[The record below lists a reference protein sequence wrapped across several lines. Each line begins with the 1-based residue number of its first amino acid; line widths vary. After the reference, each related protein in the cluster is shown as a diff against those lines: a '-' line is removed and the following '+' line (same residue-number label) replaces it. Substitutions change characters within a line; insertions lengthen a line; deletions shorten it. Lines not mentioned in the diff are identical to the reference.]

1 MHRFLRRAGLALA
14 AVAVTVA
21 AASCGGSSSSSSSSA
36 TTSSGG
42 AASHM
47 GGTLKLQATGS
58 PDYIDPALAY
68 TVEAWQSL
76 ITTDDGLLAFHITD
90 GPQSTQ
96 LVPDL
101 ATAIPKPT
109 DGGLTYVFNV
119 RPGIK
124 YSNGDTVKPSDFT
137 FAFERS
143 FKVNGAG
150 TFYWTNLVGY
160 QACITKPK
168 TCDLSKG
175 IVADDAAGTVTFKL
189 THPDGDFLFKLA
201 MPFAYAL
208 PPSTPIKP
216 ATTQSLPGT
225 GPYMITS
232 YKAENSLT
240 LERNPHFK
248 VWAPE
253 AQPQGYPDTIQ
264 WQLGL
269 DGEAMTT
276 NIENNTADWMYEV
289 PPPDRLNQIATQ
301 YASQFHVHSG
311 PSTYW
316 MDLNTHVAPFNNP
329 NVRKAVN
336 FAMDRNA
343 IIKAYGGPK
352 LAAATCQVL
361 PPGFNGYEQYCPY
374 TANPAADGKGPWTGP
389 DLAKAQQLIDAS
401 GTKGMKV
408 TVWTNTSDQSK
419 AVGLYFVSLL
429 NQLGYKTGIKSL
441 DRSVYFDTI
450 ENSKNKTQIMWD
462 DWYPD
467 YPAASN
473 FINQLLSC
481 DSFIPNSTSNS
492 NDAEYCNKDVDKLIT
507 KALNQQLTDVSAANV
522 TWAQADHKITDDAPW
537 ASMFNASWVD
547 FLSKRVQNYKYSIQ
561 WFILLDQL
569 QVQ

>member
-160 QACITKPK
+160 QAYITKPK

-189 THPDGDFLFKLA
+189 THPDRDSFQAGDAVCIRIAAFHA
-201 MPFAYAL
+201 DQACHH
-208 PPSTPIKP
+208 
-216 ATTQSLPGT
+216 
-225 GPYMITS
+225 
-232 YKAENSLT
+232 AE
-240 LERNPHFK
+240 
-248 VWAPE
+248 
-253 AQPQGYPDTIQ
+253 
-264 WQLGL
+264 
-269 DGEAMTT
+269 
-276 NIENNTADWMYEV
+276 
-289 PPPDRLNQIATQ
+289 
-301 YASQFHVHSG
+301 
-311 PSTYW
+311 
-316 MDLNTHVAPFNNP
+316 
-329 NVRKAVN
+329 
-336 FAMDRNA
+336 
-343 IIKAYGGPK
+343 
-352 LAAATCQVL
+352 
-361 PPGFNGYEQYCPY
+361 PPG
-374 TANPAADGKGPWTGP
+374 PART
-389 DLAKAQQLIDAS
+389 
-401 GTKGMKV
+401 
-408 TVWTNTSDQSK
+408 
-419 AVGLYFVSLL
+419 
-429 NQLGYKTGIKSL
+429 
-441 DRSVYFDTI
+441 
-450 ENSKNKTQIMWD
+450 
-462 DWYPD
+462 
-467 YPAASN
+467 
-473 FINQLLSC
+473 
-481 DSFIPNSTSNS
+481 
-492 NDAEYCNKDVDKLIT
+492 
-507 KALNQQLTDVSAANV
+507 
-522 TWAQADHKITDDAPW
+522 
-537 ASMFNASWVD
+537 
-547 FLSKRVQNYKYSIQ
+547 
-561 WFILLDQL
+561 
-569 QVQ
+569 